1 VIDMTRC
8 IYLDQWFDSK
18 SKEVDEEEKKTE
30 KCFVTGEK
38 K

>member
-1 VIDMTRC
+1 MTRC
-8 IYLDQWFDSK
+8 IYLDQWFDAK
-18 SKEVDEEEKKTE
+18 SEQVDEKEKKDK